1 VFDGFNTGLGTY
13 GATLGTYYAD
23 TDNDTW
29 GDPATPGTYCSAGA
43 EIYSS
48 QGYVSNN
55 FDTNAS
61 VQCTTNLV
69 DCNNSCCDTVDGS
82 GLCTESGNKMH
93 TGVAECS
100 GGTVSPAPST
110 QSACLAASG
119 HWRRIGNN
127 ECGVCGGTVPTW
139 YDDTDGDGLGN
150 LNMPS
155 TACTQ
160 PTGYVASSTD
170 NYTLCNCSA
179 NNSTCYDSCS
189 VCNGD
194 NATCLDCAGTPNGPA
209 WTDACGTCG
218 NPPAPILWYKDTDG
232 DSLGDP
238 GDILAACTQPAGYVA
253 DFTDDNPDCSCASDS
268 NCYDICGVCKTDSNS
283 LGTATAAQCT
293 GNDWVSGTCQ
303 KDGDGDGNYTYGGTN
318 DNAMDCAGVCLN
330 GFNGGTYGAVLGTY
344 YSDTDVDGWGHPT
357 TTGIYCSAGSE
368 IYSSQGH
375 VSNNYDTNSSVACTS
390 NLIDCNN
397 NCCDSVDSNGLCTE
411 SGNKMHTGVLE
422 CAGGTVSPAP
432 STQSACLAAN
442 GSWRGLGN
450 NECGVCGGTVPT
462 WYKDTDGDG
471 LGDLNIS
478 STACTQP
485 TGYVSN
491 STDNN
496 PDCSCVSDSNCY
508 DICGVCK
515 ADSNSLGTATAAQ
528 CTGNDWVSGTC
539 QKDGNAD
546 GNYTYDGSNDN
557 AMDCAGVCLNGWNP
571 IKHKVT

>member
-1 VFDGFNTGLGTY
+1 LNGDNSSCSDCPGTPNGPAWTDACGTCGNPPAPILWYKDTDGDLLGDPSDILSACTQPAGYVADLTDDNPDCSCASDSNCYDICGVCKTASNSLGTATSAQCTGNDWVSGTCQKDGNTDGNYTYDGSNDNAMDCAGVCLNGFNGGSY

-43 EIYSS
+43 ESYTLQTSPK
-48 QGYVSNN
+48 YVANP

-69 DCNNSCCDTVDGS
+69 DCNDDCCENVDEIGV
-82 GLCTESGNKMH
+82 CTDVANLMH

-357 TTGIYCSAGSE
+357 TTGTYCSAGSE
-368 IYSSQGH
+368 IVG
-375 VSNNYDTNSSVACTS
+375 
-390 NLIDCNN
+390 
-397 NCCDSVDSNGLCTE
+397 
-411 SGNKMHTGVLE
+411 
-422 CAGGTVSPAP
+422 
-432 STQSACLAAN
+432 
-442 GSWRGLGN
+442 
-450 NECGVCGGTVPT
+450 
-462 WYKDTDGDG
+462 
-471 LGDLNIS
+471 
-478 STACTQP
+478 
-485 TGYVSN
+485 
-491 STDNN
+491 
-496 PDCSCVSDSNCY
+496 
-508 DICGVCK
+508 
-515 ADSNSLGTATAAQ
+515 
-528 CTGNDWVSGTC
+528 
-539 QKDGNAD
+539 
-546 GNYTYDGSNDN
+546 
-557 AMDCAGVCLNGWNP
+557 
-571 IKHKVT
+571 